1 MCCEEQNL
9 TKETESV
16 LYFECFKKCQS
27 KISKKEKSGA
37 IDKAKEKARMNKEKA
52 KAKIIENEEV
62 QDQNQDKDKDKDDEE
77 EYSSDKKKNKEY
89 KEHLKKTKKKDTSG
103 GWLGWIQKKASHLL
117 PSLNPFGKQIKT
129 KPKPKVDPI
138 TKLPQKEIRVRDYS
152 DKIKDFVLDGVEEK
166 QGDIKIDAM
175 EQKKAKCNKQEVQ

>member
-9 TKETESV
+9 TKETEAV

-37 IDKAKEKARMNKEKA
+37 IDKAKAKAIIDKEKA
-52 KAKIIENEEV
+52 KIKIIEQADEPDLKE
-62 QDQNQDKDKDKDDEE
+62 DKDKDDKDSE

-103 GWLGWIQKKASHLL
+103 GWLGWIQKKASNLL
-117 PSLNPFGKQIKT
+117 PSLNPFGKQTKT
-129 KPKPKVDPI
+129 KPKPKIDPI

-152 DKIKDFVLDGVEEK
+152 DKIKDFVLDAVEEK
-166 QGDIKIDAM
+166 EGDLKIDAM
-175 EQKKAKCNKQEVQ
+175 EQKKAKCNKEEVQ